1 MKSAFAVTSVVQ
13 CANKNSFL
21 NESSQHKL
29 DILVASVDWNVAQSE
44 LLSKFDI

>member
-1 MKSAFAVTSVVQ
+1 MSSFVIESVVQ
-13 CANKNSFL
+13 CVKKNSFL
-21 NESSQHKL
+21 NKSSQHML